1 MLFYGGSTSYYREVN
16 NLFCDFLPK
25 FSPIE
30 FVISATTT
38 TTPILKLTVWK
49 AFQ

>member
-1 MLFYGGSTSYYREVN
+1 MAEVYHIIERLTIYSVIFFPN
-16 NLFCDFLPK
+16 

-38 TTPILKLTVWK
+38 TTLILKPTV
-49 AFQ
+49 